1 MFEDSNET
9 GHSFGVLLNL
19 LQPNVKSIARK
30 IEKAQMKWVNC
41 SYGVT
46 FLNTC
51 VYIYVYNDL
60 ECSARIIHIYSIYLQ

>member
-19 LQPNVKSIARK
+19 LQPNIKSIARK
-30 IEKAQMKWVNC
+30 IEKAQLKWVSC

-51 VYIYVYNDL
+51 ISENLLPKFTDIYIY
-60 ECSARIIHIYSIYLQ
+60 I